1 MNGCY
6 RAAGEDTE
14 VVNSVDP
21 LGVLEEMLLTL
32 WFCLLLQVCAM
43 RMPVDMLL
51 QWLPQMMEGMLIW
64 SDDSKNKFRLKVC
77 RVVFLDGSSV

>member
-1 MNGCY
+1 
-6 RAAGEDTE
+6 
-14 VVNSVDP
+14 
-21 LGVLEEMLLTL
+21 
-32 WFCLLLQVCAM
+32 M

-77 RVVFLDGSSV
+77 AVLQQVEMLLSRVYAAA